1 MSVAKAGSVAIV
13 GLDGYPVEVEVA
25 IASGLPQFT
34 LVGLPDASIQ
44 EARERVRAAVLS
56 SDEKWPL
63 QRITVNL
70 SPAHLRKAGPGFDL
84 AIALGVLAADGRIE
98 QNRLHETCLL
108 GELSLDGSVRRVR
121 GALASAMAASQAGM
135 RAILLPRAN
144 ASEARLVGDIEVL
157 PVDHL
162 AQAVRFFRGE
172 CVLEGA
178 TPSAPIEHEVEEG
191 DALCLSDVRGQLL
204 PKRALELAA
213 AGGHNLLL
221 KGSPGGGKTM
231 LARRLPGVLPPL
243 SHREALEV
251 TRIYSVA
258 GLLPEGAGLITHRPI
273 RAPHQTISTAGLI
286 GGGSLAPQP
295 GEVSLA
301 HRGVL
306 FMDEAGEFKRDAL
319 QALRGP
325 LEDGTVTIVRGR
337 WAVTY
342 PARFQLVAAT
352 NPCPC
357 GYLNDPLRS
366 CRCVPGRLASYEERL
381 SGPVMD
387 RIDLAVEVERLKKNE
402 LFLHPPGDPSVVVR
416 ERVVRARER
425 QIERLAPFG
434 VQTNADIPTAALEEA
449 VAIDPSARRR
459 LEQAVDDYGLSARGV
474 HRAMRVARTVADL
487 YEDDIVTALHVTD
500 VLGFKLDPKK

>member
-1 MSVAKAGSVAIV
+1 MSVAKAETVAIV

-25 IASGLPQFT
+25 LASGLPQFT

-56 SDEKWPL
+56 SNEKWPM

-84 AIALGVLAADGRIE
+84 AIALGVLAADGRIAQE
-98 QNRLHETCLL
+98 RLREMCLL
-108 GELSLDGSVRRVR
+108 GELSLDGTIRRVR
-121 GALASAMAASQAGM
+121 GALASAMAAAQAGK

-144 ASEARLVGDIEVL
+144 ATEATLVGGIDVL

-162 AQAVRFFRGE
+162 AQAVRFLRGE
-172 CVLEGA
+172 CTLDGVAEGTA
-178 TPSAPIEHEVEEG
+178 DPAAPIEDD
-191 DALCLSDVRGQLL
+191 DADLTDVRGQSL
-204 PKRALELAA
+204 PKQALELAA

-221 KGSPGGGKTM
+221 RGSPGGGKTM
-231 LARRLPGVLPPL
+231 LARRLRGILPPL
-243 SHREALEV
+243 THGEALEV

-258 GLLPEGAGLITHRPI
+258 GLLPEDAGLITPRPI
-273 RAPHQTISTAGLI
+273 RAPHLSVSTAGLI
-286 GGGSLAPQP
+286 GGGSLVPQP

-301 HRGVL
+301 HRGIL
-306 FMDEAGEFKRDAL
+306 FLDEAAEFKRDAL

-325 LEDGTVTIVRGR
+325 LEEGTVTIVRGR

-357 GYLNDPLRS
+357 GYLGDAVRS
-366 CRCVPGRLASYEERL
+366 CKCVPGRLATYEERL

-387 RIDLAVEVERLKKNE
+387 RIDLQVEVERLKKKE
-402 LFLHPPGDPSVVVR
+402 LFFHSPGASSAVVR
-416 ERVVRARER
+416 ERVIAARRR
-425 QIERLAPFG
+425 QGERLARFG
-434 VQTNADIPTAALEEA
+434 IQTNADIPTATLEEA
-449 VAIDPSARRR
+449 VAADGSAKRA
-459 LEQAVDDYGLSARGV
+459 LERSVDKLGLSARGV
-474 HRAMRVARTVADL
+474 HRVMRVARTEADL
-487 YEDDIVTALHVTD
+487 RGDDIVTNDHVESAL
-500 VLGFKLDPKK
+500 LFRFDPKK

>member
-98 QNRLHETCLL
+98 QDRLRETCLL

-144 ASEARLVGDIEVL
+144 ASEAMLVGDIEVL
-157 PVDHL
+157 AVDHL

-172 CVLEGA
+172 CVLDGA
-178 TPSAPIEHEVEEG
+178 TPGPPIEHEVEDGE
-191 DALCLSDVRGQLL
+191 ALCLSDVRGQLL

-231 LARRLPGVLPPL
+231 LARRLPGILPPL

-258 GLLPEGAGLITHRPI
+258 GLLPEGAGLITQRPI

-357 GYLNDPLRS
+357 GYLGDPLRS
-366 CRCVPGRLASYEERL
+366 CKCVPGRLASYEERL

-402 LFLHPPGDPSVVVR
+402 LFLHPPGDPSAIVR
-416 ERVVRARER
+416 ERVVRARAR

-434 VQTNADIPTAALEEA
+434 VQTNADIPTAALEQA
-449 VAIDPSARRR
+449 VAIDPSARRS

-487 YEDDIVTALHVTD
+487 NEDDVVTANHVGD
-500 VLGFKLDPKK
+500 VLTFKLDPKK

>member
-1 MSVAKAGSVAIV
+1 MAKAESVAIV

-56 SDEKWPL
+56 SDERWPL

-98 QNRLHETCLL
+98 QERLRETCLL

-121 GALASAMAASQAGM
+121 GALASAMAAAQAGM

-144 ASEARLVGDIEVL
+144 ASEALLVGDIEVL

-172 CVLEGA
+172 CVLDGA
-178 TPSAPIEHEVEEG
+178 APSASTESHGEDGET
-191 DALCLSDVRGQLL
+191 LCLSDVRGQLL

-231 LARRLPGVLPPL
+231 LARRLPGILPPL

-258 GLLPEGAGLITHRPI
+258 GLLPEGAGLIVERPI

-357 GYLNDPLRS
+357 GYLDDPLRS
-366 CRCVPGRLASYEERL
+366 CKCVPGRLATYEERL

-402 LFLHPPGDPSVVVR
+402 LFLHPPGDPSTIVR
-416 ERVVRARER
+416 DRVVRARER
-425 QIERLAPFG
+425 QIARLERFG

-449 VAIDPSARRR
+449 VAIDHSARKQ
-459 LEQAVDDYGLSARGV
+459 LEGAFDTFGLSARGV

-487 YEDDIVTALHVTD
+487 EEDDVVTQDHVEA
-500 VLGFKLDPKK
+500 VMSFKLDPKK

>member
-1 MSVAKAGSVAIV
+1 MSVAKAETVAIV

-25 IASGLPQFT
+25 LASGLPQFT

-44 EARERVRAAVLS
+44 EARERVRAAVVS
-56 SDEKWPL
+56 SNEKWPM

-84 AIALGVLAADGRIE
+84 AIALGVLAADGRIAQE
-98 QNRLHETCLL
+98 RLREMCLL
-108 GELSLDGSVRRVR
+108 GELSLDGTVRRVR
-121 GALASAMAASQAGM
+121 GALASAMAASHAGK

-144 ASEARLVGDIEVL
+144 AAEATLVGGIEVL

-162 AQAVRFFRGE
+162 AQAVRYLRGE
-172 CVLEGA
+172 CTLEGISEGA
-178 TPSAPIEHEVEEG
+178 AEVPVPEEND
-191 DALCLSDVRGQLL
+191 DADLTDVRGQSM
-204 PKRALELAA
+204 PKEALELAA

-231 LARRLPGVLPPL
+231 LARRLPGILPPL

-258 GLLPEGAGLITHRPI
+258 GLLAEDAGLITQRPI
-273 RAPHQTISTAGLI
+273 RAPHQSVSTVGLI
-286 GGGSLAPQP
+286 GGGSLVPQP

-306 FMDEAGEFKRDAL
+306 FLDEAAEFKRDAI

-325 LEDGTVTIVRGR
+325 LEQGTVSVIRGR

-357 GYLNDPLRS
+357 GYKGDELRS
-366 CRCVPGRLASYEERL
+366 CKCVPGRLAVYEERL
-381 SGPVMD
+381 SGPMMD
-387 RIDLAVEVERLKKNE
+387 RIDLQVKVPRLKKKE
-402 LFLHPPGDPSVVVR
+402 IFLHPPGDPSVVVR
-416 ERVVRARER
+416 ERVIQARER
-425 QIERLAPFG
+425 QRERLARFG
-434 VQTNADIPTAALEEA
+434 VETNADIPTASLEEA
-449 VAIDPSARRR
+449 VAADAGAKRM
-459 LEQAVDDYGLSARGV
+459 LENSVDLLGLSARGV
-474 HRAMRVARTVADL
+474 HRVMRVARTVADL
-487 YEDDIVTALHVTD
+487 KGDDIVTDFHVDT
-500 VLGFKLDPKK
+500 VLEFRFDPKK

>member
-1 MSVAKAGSVAIV
+1 MSVAKAESVAIV

-56 SDEKWPL
+56 SDERWPL

-98 QNRLHETCLL
+98 QDRLRETCLL

-121 GALASAMAASQAGM
+121 GALASAMAASQAGK

-144 ASEARLVGDIEVL
+144 ASEAMLVGDIDVL

-172 CVLEGA
+172 CVLDEARAGT
-178 TPSAPIEHEVEEG
+178 TPEPIAEDP

-231 LARRLPGVLPPL
+231 LARRLPGILPAL

-258 GLLPEGAGLITHRPI
+258 GLLPEGAGLITERPI

-306 FMDEAGEFKRDAL
+306 FMDEAGEFKRDAV

-357 GYLNDPLRS
+357 GYLGDPLRS
-366 CRCVPGRLASYEERL
+366 CKCVPGRLASYEERL

-387 RIDLAVEVERLKKNE
+387 RIDLAVEVERLKKKE
-402 LFLHPPGDPSVVVR
+402 LFLHPVGDHSAVVR
-416 ERVVRARER
+416 ERVIRARER
-425 QIERLAPFG
+425 QIQRLARFG

-449 VAIDPSARRR
+449 VAIDASARRA
-459 LEQAVDDYGLSARGV
+459 LEGSVDRYQLSARGV

-487 YEDDIVTALHVTD
+487 NEDDVVTAGHVAG
-500 VLGFKLDPKK
+500 VLEFKLDPKK

>member
-1 MSVAKAGSVAIV
+1 VSVAKAESVAIV

-98 QNRLHETCLL
+98 QDRLRETCLL

-121 GALASAMAASQAGM
+121 GALASAMAASQAGK

-144 ASEARLVGDIEVL
+144 ASEAMLVGDIDVL

-172 CVLEGA
+172 CVLDEA
-178 TPSAPIEHEVEEG
+178 TAGTAPEPIAEDP

-231 LARRLPGVLPPL
+231 LARRLPGILPPL

-258 GLLPEGAGLITHRPI
+258 GLLPEGAGLIAERPI

-306 FMDEAGEFKRDAL
+306 FMDEAGEFKRDAV

-357 GYLNDPLRS
+357 GYLGDPLRS
-366 CRCVPGRLASYEERL
+366 CKCVPGRLASYEERL

-387 RIDLAVEVERLKKNE
+387 RIDLAVPVERLKKKE
-402 LFLHPPGDPSVVVR
+402 LFLHPPGDPSVIVR

-425 QIERLAPFG
+425 QIARLARYG

-449 VAIDPSARRR
+449 VAIDASARRA
-459 LEQAVDDYGLSARGV
+459 LERSVDTYRLSARGV

-487 YEDDIVTALHVTD
+487 NEDDVVTAGHVAG
-500 VLGFKLDPKK
+500 VLEFKLDPKK

>member
-1 MSVAKAGSVAIV
+1 MSVAVAESVAIV

-44 EARERVRAAVLS
+44 EARERVRSAVLS
-56 SDEKWPL
+56 SEERWPL

-84 AIALGVLAADGRIE
+84 AIALGVLAADGRID
-98 QNRLHETCLL
+98 QDRLRETCLL
-108 GELSLDGSVRRVR
+108 GELSLDGTVRRVR
-121 GALASAMAASQAGM
+121 GVLASAMAAVQAGM

-144 ASEARLVGDIEVL
+144 APEAMLVGGIDVL
-157 PVDHL
+157 PIDHL

-172 CVLEGA
+172 CGLEEHRGSA
-178 TPSAPIEHEVEEG
+178 EGPPSETDP
-191 DALCLSDVRGQLL
+191 DPLCLSDVRGQSL
-204 PKRALELAA
+204 PKKALELAA

-231 LARRLPGVLPPL
+231 LARRLPGILPPL

-258 GLLPEGAGLITHRPI
+258 GLLAEGAGLITQRPI
-273 RAPHQTISTAGLI
+273 RAPHQTVSTAGLI
-286 GGGSLAPQP
+286 GGGSLVPQP

-306 FMDEAGEFKRDAL
+306 FMDEAGEFRRDAL

-357 GYLNDPLRS
+357 GYLGDELRS
-366 CRCVPGRLASYEERL
+366 CKCVPGRLASYQERL

-387 RIDLAVEVERLKKNE
+387 RIDLAVEVERLKKKE
-402 LFLHPPGDPSVVVR
+402 LFRHPPGDPSSVVR
-416 ERVVRARER
+416 ERVVRARDR

-434 VQTNADIPTAALEEA
+434 VQTNADIPTASLEGA
-449 VAIDPSARRR
+449 VGIDASARRA
-459 LEQAVDDYGLSARGV
+459 LERSVDTYGLSVRGV
-474 HRAMRVARTVADL
+474 HRVMRVARTIADL
-487 YEDDIVTALHVTD
+487 TEDDVVTD
-500 VLGFKLDPKK
+500 DHVESVLHFRLDPKK

>member
-1 MSVAKAGSVAIV
+1 MSVAKADSVAIV

-98 QNRLHETCLL
+98 QGRLRETCLL
-108 GELSLDGSVRRVR
+108 GELSLDGTVRRVR
-121 GALASAMAASQAGM
+121 GALASAMAASEAGM

-144 ASEARLVGDIEVL
+144 ASEAMLVGGLDVL

-162 AQAVRFFRGE
+162 AQAIRFFRGE
-172 CVLEGA
+172 CTLDAGA
-178 TPSAPIEHEVEEG
+178 RACAEPEPDDEPDE
-191 DALCLSDVRGQLL
+191 LCLSDVRGQSL
-204 PKRALELAA
+204 PKQALELAA
-213 AGGHNLLL
+213 AGAHNLLL

-231 LARRLPGVLPPL
+231 LARRLPGILPQL
-243 SHREALEV
+243 THREALEV

-258 GLLPEGAGLITHRPI
+258 GLLAEGTGLITKRPI
-273 RAPHQTISTAGLI
+273 RAPHQTVSTAGLI
-286 GGGSLAPQP
+286 GGGSLVPQP

-306 FMDEAGEFKRDAL
+306 FLDEAGEFKRDAI

-357 GYLNDPLRS
+357 GYLNDELRS
-366 CRCVPGRLASYEERL
+366 CKCVPGRLASYEERL

-387 RIDLAVEVERLKKNE
+387 RIDLAVKVERLKKKE
-402 LFLHPPGDPSVVVR
+402 LFLHPPGHPSAVVR

-425 QIERLAPFG
+425 QIERLAAFG
-434 VQTNADIPTAALEEA
+434 VQTNADIPTASLEEA
-449 VAIDPSARRR
+449 VRIDASARRA
-459 LEQAVDDYGLSARGV
+459 LEGSVDTYGLSVRGV
-474 HRAMRVARTVADL
+474 HRVMRVARTIADL
-487 YEDDIVTALHVTD
+487 AEDDVVTEEHVAGALEY
-500 VLGFKLDPKK
+500 KLDPKK

>member
-1 MSVAKAGSVAIV
+1 M
-13 GLDGYPVEVEVA
+13 EVA
-25 IASGLPQFT
+25 LASGLPQFT

-56 SDEKWPL
+56 SQESWPL

-98 QNRLHETCLL
+98 QERLRELCLL
-108 GELSLDGSVRRVR
+108 GELSLDGTVRRVR
-121 GALASAMAASQAGM
+121 GALASAMAASHAGK

-144 ASEARLVGDIEVL
+144 AGEATLVGGIDVL

-162 AQAVRFFRGE
+162 AQAVRYLRGE
-172 CVLEGA
+172 CLLAEA
-178 TPSAPIEHEVEEG
+178 TAAAAGHQAAETDDDLDLTDI
-191 DALCLSDVRGQLL
+191 RGQQL
-204 PKRALELAA
+204 PKHALELAA

-231 LARRLPGVLPPL
+231 LARRLPGILPPL
-243 SHREALEV
+243 THREALEV

-258 GLLPEGAGLITHRPI
+258 GLLPDDAGLITQRPF
-273 RAPHQTISTAGLI
+273 RAPHLSVSTAGLI
-286 GGGSLAPQP
+286 GGGSLVPHP

-306 FMDEAGEFKRDAL
+306 FLDEAAEFKRDGL

-325 LEDGTVTIVRGR
+325 LEEGTVTIVRGR

-357 GYLNDPLRS
+357 GYRGDPIRS
-366 CRCVPGRLASYEERL
+366 CKCVPGRLAFYDERL

-387 RIDLAVEVERLKKNE
+387 RIDLQVQVERLKKKE
-402 LFLHPPGDPSVVVR
+402 LFMHPAGDPTAAVR
-416 ERVVRARER
+416 DRVVRARER
-425 QIERLAPFG
+425 QADRLSRFG
-434 VQTNADIPTAALEEA
+434 VETNADIPTASLEDTVAAEPSAIRALENS
-449 VAIDPSARRR
+449 VDR
-459 LEQAVDDYGLSARGV
+459 LGLSARGV
-474 HRAMRVARTVADL
+474 HRVMRVARTVADL
-487 YEDDIVTALHVTD
+487 AADETVRDEHVELALQ
-500 VLGFKLDPKK
+500 FRFDPKK